1 MSCHSQDYHFFLVRF
16 KLTVSARLSGEGAGL
31 GLMGFPAWPPG
42 GVPGVEPGEDR
53 VRPFHRH
60 LADGAIGAAVDF
72 LDEECAFCD
81 GREIGIGLS
90 CVFHFVFSLFIR

>member
-1 MSCHSQDYHFFLVRF
+1 MRLVRLRLGF
-16 KLTVSARLSGEGAGL
+16 DASPVGVSAGPRLV
-31 GLMGFPAWPPG
+31 GFPAWPPG

-90 CVFHFVFSLFIR
+90 CVLHFVFSLFIR